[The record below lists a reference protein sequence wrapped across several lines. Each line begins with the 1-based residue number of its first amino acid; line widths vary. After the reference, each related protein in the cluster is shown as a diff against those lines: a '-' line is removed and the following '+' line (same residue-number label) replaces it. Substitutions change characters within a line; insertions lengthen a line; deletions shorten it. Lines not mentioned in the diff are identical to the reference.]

1 VAYPE
6 SDPLATKVAKLQRAP
21 ARASKSATP
30 DLSARLRVS
39 QRAIRSLLESRA
51 TLIDVLR
58 AVNTTLEPVRI
69 AEAIV
74 EQASTWLPVP
84 SWAIVCPDLSGQL
97 SVFAE
102 RGLPPELAS
111 GAHSIA
117 GWVMTHGEEFSAA
130 NLGRDAR
137 ISAPSPATVLA
148 FPLTCRGRTI
158 GVLVGLDR
166 GPSTRRP
173 EFAPAALR
181 AFRVLLEPA
190 AAALDNAARLR
201 RTAALS
207 VTDDL
212 TGLYNSRFLNQVLRR
227 ETKRASRSGR
237 PLSLLFLDLDDF
249 KTVND
254 RHGHLCGSRTLV
266 EAADVIRSSARETD
280 IVARF
285 GGDEFSLVLPD
296 TGAQGAF
303 AVGERIRSRVAMH
316 AFLASEGL
324 SIRLTVS
331 VGVATL
337 PDAASGAEELV
348 QAADAAMYR
357 IKDRGKN
364 GIEAAPASA
373 DR

>member
-1 VAYPE
+1 
-6 SDPLATKVAKLQRAP
+6 VAKLQRAP
-21 ARASKSATP
+21 ARASRSATP
-30 DLSARLRVS
+30 DLAARLRVS

-58 AVNTTLEPVRI
+58 AVSTTLEPVRI

-97 SVFAE
+97 SVLAE
-102 RGLPPELAS
+102 RGLPSELVS

-130 NLGRDAR
+130 DLGRDTR

-158 GVLVGLDR
+158 GALVGLDR
-166 GPSTRRP
+166 EPSARRP
-173 EFAPAALR
+173 ELGPAALR

-266 EAADVIRSSARETD
+266 EAANVIRNSARETD

-303 AVGERIRSRVAMH
+303 AVGERIRARIAMH

-337 PDAASGAEELV
+337 PDAANGAEELV